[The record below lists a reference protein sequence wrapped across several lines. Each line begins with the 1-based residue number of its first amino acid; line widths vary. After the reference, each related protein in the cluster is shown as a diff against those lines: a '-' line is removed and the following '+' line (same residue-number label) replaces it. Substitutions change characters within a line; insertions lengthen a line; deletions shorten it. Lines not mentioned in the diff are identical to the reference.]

1 MTYDPW
7 FDKNNDENQKDKKND
22 ASWERKI
29 LEKVATAAIKEQ
41 RRSRRWGIFFKFLF
55 FLYITFILILL
66 IPSKQSEDVGENHVA
81 LIKLHGIIDST
92 RDANANDINKSLRK
106 AFQANHAKAVI
117 LHINSPGGSPVQSN
131 EIYKEITRLRKE
143 NPDKKVYAVIG
154 DAGASG
160 AYYVAAS
167 ADQIYA
173 NESSIVG
180 SIGVIMEGF
189 GFVDTLD
196 KVGMTRR
203 VITSGAHKDMLDPF
217 KPENETE
224 QAFVQNLLDI
234 VHVQFI
240 NAVKEGRGTRLKNDP
255 DIFSGLFWTGSQ
267 SVELGL
273 IDGLG
278 SVDYVAKQVIG
289 VEKMIDYT
297 VEKSFLE
304 RFSTSIGQT
313 MTDTLLSSTGITHPT
328 IQF

>member
-7 FDKNNDENQKDKKND
+7 FDKNTNENHKDKSND
-22 ASWERKI
+22 VSWERKI

-55 FLYITFILILL
+55 FLYITLLIFIL
-66 IPSKQSEDVGENHVA
+66 IPSKQSEDIGENHVA
-81 LIKLHGIIDST
+81 LVKLHGVIDGT
-92 RDANANDINKSLRK
+92 RDANAEDINKSLRT
-106 AFQANHAKAVI
+106 AFEADHAKAVI

-131 EIYKEITRLRKE
+131 EIYKEIMQLRKA
-143 NPDKKVYAVIG
+143 NPEKKVYAVIG

-189 GFVDTLD
+189 GFVDTLE

-203 VITSGAHKDMLDPF
+203 VITSGKNKGMLDPF
-217 KPENETE
+217 KPENDTE

-234 VHVQFI
+234 VHDQFI
-240 NAVKEGRGTRLKNDP
+240 NAVKEGRGARLKNDP
-255 DIFSGLFWTGSQ
+255 DIFSGLFWTGKQ

-273 IDGLG
+273 IDGIG

-289 VEKMIDYT
+289 IEKMVDYS
-297 VEKSFLE
+297 VEKSFFE

-313 MTDTLLSSTGITHPT
+313 MTDTFLSRTGITHST